1 MALILTQDIEMQIRK
16 HGEETY
22 PFECCGIFGG
32 LRQENKNNII
42 ELYPVLNS
50 REESAKHNRFLMTP
64 KDILM
69 AEKQFRKNGIE
80 LLGFYH
86 SHPDH
91 PAIPSQFD
99 LDHASWPEYS
109 YAIVAVE
116 KGVSQLLTSWSLAE
130 DRSKFMPE
138 EIVKIGK

>member
-1 MALILTQDIEMQIRK
+1 MALILTLELEKQIRR

-32 LRQENKNNII
+32 RRERTKNIVS
-42 ELYPVLNS
+42 ELYQVNNS

-64 KDILM
+64 KDVFL
-69 AEKQFRKNGIE
+69 AEKQFRKNGLE
-80 LLGFYH
+80 MLGFYH

-91 PAIPSQFD
+91 PAKPSGFD
-99 LDHASWPEYS
+99 LDHASWPTYS

-116 KGVSQLLTSWSLAE
+116 KGLSQALTSWALSE
-130 DRSKFMPE
+130 DRSAFVPE
-138 EIVKIGK
+138 EIEQ